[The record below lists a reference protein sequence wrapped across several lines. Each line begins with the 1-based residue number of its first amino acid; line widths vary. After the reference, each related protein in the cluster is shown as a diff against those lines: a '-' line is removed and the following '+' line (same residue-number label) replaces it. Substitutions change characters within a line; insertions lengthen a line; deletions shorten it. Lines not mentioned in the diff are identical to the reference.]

1 MREAGDDTVRS
12 IGSGER
18 AGLRCHPRARCVEPA
33 PRVAPCTAPSR
44 QAIADSEERLRTEP
58 RGCAPAR
65 RWRHRARL
73 HDRGRVHLPLG
84 RLRRRG
90 RPGLQAGRGLRHDR
104 PLLDPEDR
112 RLPRALPG
120 VARPLTQARERRA
133 TSPAP
138 VRECHMRKH
147 RADRRDLTF
156 PGDTAPAPPPSTPPV
171 STSPGRHACRLGKS
185 VG

>member
-84 RLRRRG
+84 RVRRRG

-104 PLLDPEDR
+104 ALLDPEDR
-112 RLPRALPG
+112 RLPPRPSRRSPTTHAGARTAGNIACASSG
-120 VARPLTQARERRA
+120 VSHEG
-133 TSPAP
+133 
-138 VRECHMRKH
+138 K